1 MRAYSAFLSVAVL
14 ALPLSAGA
22 DAIYRYVEKD
32 GTIIYT
38 NVQPSGSK
46 RAKTLKGTFTK
57 APAKNTPVVGRK
69 RTPPEL
75 DPHIT
80 AAALRYRIPPALVRA
95 IMHTESNFNPNALS
109 HKGASGL
116 MQLMPA
122 TATDMYVKDIFNERD
137 NIEGGVR
144 YLRVLANMFDGD
156 MVKMVAAYNAG
167 PEAVKRYG
175 GKVPPTKKRRGT
187 CARCSSST
195 TTTRSARRPSRAAP
209 ASPHPRMTT
218 RAKGRGRRAPL
229 MMSSSSSSPAV
240 ASCWPQAG
248 STRLSRSWS
257 VPTSSIPAWRRRRTC
272 WASAT
277 SSSACTTGR
286 PSCTR
291 CWYAT
296 TRWTRHC
303 GSTWAWCT

>member
-38 NVQPSGSK
+38 NVQPTGSK
-46 RAKTLKGTFTK
+46 RAKVLKGTFTK

-122 TATDMYVKDIFNERD
+122 TATDMYVKDIFDERD

-175 GKVPPTKKRRGT
+175 GKVPPYEETQGYVRKVLKLYYHYKERE
-187 CARCSSST
+187 
-195 TTTRSARRPSRAAP
+195 RPVENG
-209 ASPHPRMTT
+209 PRD
-218 RAKGRGRRAPL
+218 
-229 MMSSSSSSPAV
+229 
-240 ASCWPQAG
+240 
-248 STRLSRSWS
+248 
-257 VPTSSIPAWRRRRTC
+257 PTSQNDDAREGAGGDEPR
-272 WASAT
+272 
-277 SSSACTTGR
+277 
-286 PSCTR
+286 
-291 CWYAT
+291 
-296 TRWTRHC
+296 
-303 GSTWAWCT
+303 

>member
-1 MRAYSAFLSVAVL
+1 MRASSTFLAAVLL

-38 NVQPSGSK
+38 NVPPAGSK
-46 RAKTLKGTFTK
+46 RAKTLKGTFTQ
-57 APAKNTPVVGRK
+57 APAKNTPVVGRR
-69 RTPPEL
+69 RTPPDL

-122 TATDMYVKDIFNERD
+122 TASDMYVKDIFDERD

-156 MVKMVAAYNAG
+156 MVKMIAAYNAG

-175 GKVPPTKKRRGT
+175 GKVPPYEETQGYVRKVLKLYYHYKERE
-187 CARCSSST
+187 
-195 TTTRSARRPSRAAP
+195 RSVEDG
-209 ASPHPRMTT
+209 PRE
-218 RAKGRGRRAPL
+218 
-229 MMSSSSSSPAV
+229 
-240 ASCWPQAG
+240 
-248 STRLSRSWS
+248 
-257 VPTSSIPAWRRRRTC
+257 PTSQNDDAREGAEGDEPR
-272 WASAT
+272 
-277 SSSACTTGR
+277 
-286 PSCTR
+286 
-291 CWYAT
+291 
-296 TRWTRHC
+296 
-303 GSTWAWCT
+303 

>member
-1 MRAYSAFLSVAVL
+1 MRAYSAFLTVAVL

-38 NVQPSGSK
+38 NVQPTGSK

-57 APAKNTPVVGRK
+57 APTKNTPVVGRK

-95 IMHTESNFNPNALS
+95 IMHTESNFNRNALS

-122 TATDMYVKDIFNERD
+122 TATDMYVKDIFDERD

-175 GKVPPTKKRRGT
+175 GKVPPYEETQGYVRKVLKLYYHYKERE
-187 CARCSSST
+187 AAVSSG
-195 TTTRSARRPSRAAP
+195 PSE
-209 ASPHPRMTT
+209 
-218 RAKGRGRRAPL
+218 
-229 MMSSSSSSPAV
+229 
-240 ASCWPQAG
+240 
-248 STRLSRSWS
+248 
-257 VPTSSIPAWRRRRTC
+257 PTSQNDDAREGAGGDEPR
-272 WASAT
+272 
-277 SSSACTTGR
+277 
-286 PSCTR
+286 
-291 CWYAT
+291 
-296 TRWTRHC
+296 
-303 GSTWAWCT
+303 

>member
-1 MRAYSAFLSVAVL
+1 MRASSTVLAAVLL

-38 NVQPSGSK
+38 NVPPAGSK
-46 RAKTLKGTFTK
+46 RAKTLKGTFTQ
-57 APAKNTPVVGRK
+57 APAKNTPVVGRR
-69 RTPPEL
+69 RTPPDL

-122 TATDMYVKDIFNERD
+122 TASDMYVKDIFDERD

-156 MVKMVAAYNAG
+156 MVKMIAAYNAG

-175 GKVPPTKKRRGT
+175 GKVPPYEETQGYVRKVLKLYYHYKERE
-187 CARCSSST
+187 
-195 TTTRSARRPSRAAP
+195 RSVEDG
-209 ASPHPRMTT
+209 PRE
-218 RAKGRGRRAPL
+218 
-229 MMSSSSSSPAV
+229 
-240 ASCWPQAG
+240 
-248 STRLSRSWS
+248 
-257 VPTSSIPAWRRRRTC
+257 PTSQNDDAREGAEGDEPR
-272 WASAT
+272 
-277 SSSACTTGR
+277 
-286 PSCTR
+286 
-291 CWYAT
+291 
-296 TRWTRHC
+296 
-303 GSTWAWCT
+303 